1 MDLFV
6 NGLVLGGLVG
16 ILLEVLGGL
25 VGILLGGLEGVGLE
39 QGLEAV
45 TKEEAGS
52 QGSVCLIIYHG
63 EENTLN
69 SNRRRYAD
77 RMRNPH

>member
-25 VGILLGGLEGVGLE
+25 VGILLDGLEGVGLE

-52 QGSVCLIIYHG
+52 QGSVCLIFYHR
-63 EENTLN
+63 EENTLK

>member
-1 MDLFV
+1 M
-6 NGLVLGGLVG
+6 NGLVLVGLVG
-16 ILLEVLGGL
+16 ILLEVLD
-25 VGILLGGLEGVGLE
+25 GLEGVGLE

-52 QGSVCLIIYHG
+52 QGSVCLIFYHG
-63 EENTLN
+63 EENTLK